1 MRKKLVKFLLILIIA
16 IFSISLK
23 VDAAVIT
30 STDKEVQSASGNV
43 TISVNSKQS
52 LGAYTLKIT
61 DTAGLEIVNASGGE
75 ISADKKT
82 ITYASSSGTTN
93 LGTYT
98 FKVPTVTI
106 DTTYRIKFLVSG
118 IETTDLDTIA
128 DENNT
133 AVLTVKAPPP
143 KEEETPTT
151 PTTPTTPPATT
162 VTKSSEARLKSLG
175 IKPNNFSGFKKD
187 KTEYSTTVPN
197 SVKEVEIYG
206 EKVHDKAK
214 VEGLG
219 KVSLKEGN
227 NTFKVKVT
235 AEDGTTTKTYKL
247 TIKRKT
253 VAEEEN
259 ENGEA
264 RLKDLGIKP
273 KEYDFSGFDS
283 EKTEYSADV
292 PNEVEEI
299 EVFATAMDSKAQ
311 ITGIG
316 MITLEEGKNELKIE
330 VIAANGNKKIYTLT
344 VTRKEAEKTETSGLS
359 ILEIKGLKLNPT
371 FNSEIYEYT
380 ATLEENVN
388 LLEIEA
394 NANNEEATVEIIGNE
409 NLQQGENVITILVTN
424 QKNEEVVTYQI
435 IVNKNVTIVEI
446 VQTSWLKP
454 STWGKEEKIKIAIIL
469 VLVMLIVWAIIL
481 KIKISK
487 ENPKNK
493 KVDFPGAEELDK
505 AIAEHQELVE
515 EPNYVTAN
523 IGDKE
528 MNYEQNVIYHEV
540 EQQNYI
546 EEIAKN
552 RLEITEEQRT
562 EKPKRRGKHF

>member
-1 MRKKLVKFLLILIIA
+1 MRKRLVRFLLILIVT
-16 IFSISLK
+16 IFSIPLK

-43 TISVNSKQS
+43 TISVNSKQT
-52 LGAYTLKIT
+52 LGAYTLRIT

-98 FKVPTVTI
+98 FKVPTVTS
-106 DTTYRIKFLVSG
+106 DTTYKIKFLVSG
-118 IETTDLDTIA
+118 IETTDLETIA

-133 AVLTVKAPPP
+133 AKLTVKAPPP
-143 KEEETPTT
+143 KVEDTT
-151 PTTPTTPPATT
+151 TTPPATT

-197 SVKEVEIYG
+197 SVTEVEIYG
-206 EKVHDKAK
+206 EKEHNKAK
-214 VEGLG
+214 VEGFR
-219 KVSLKEGN
+219 KVSLNEGN
-227 NTFKVKVT
+227 NTFEVKVT
-235 AEDGTTTKTYKL
+235 AEDGTTTKTYKI

-253 VAEEEN
+253 KAEEEN

-283 EKTEYSADV
+283 EKLEYSVEV
-292 PNEVEEI
+292 PNEIEEI

-316 MITLEEGKNELKIE
+316 MITLEEGQNELKIE
-330 VIAANGNKKIYTLT
+330 VIAVNGNKKTYIIT
-344 VTRKEAEKTETSGLS
+344 VTRKETEKKEILGLS
-359 ILEIKGLKLNPT
+359 TLEIKGINLDKEFYIDT
-371 FNSEIYEYT
+371 YEYT
-380 ATLEENVN
+380 VTLEKDINF
-388 LLEIEA
+388 LDIEA
-394 NANNEEATVEIIGNE
+394 IANNEDVTIEIVGNE
-409 NLQQGENVITILVTN
+409 NLQQGENLITILVTN
-424 QKNEEVVTYQI
+424 KKTEEVVTYQI
-435 IVNKNVTIVEI
+435 IVNKNITAVEEI
-446 VQTSWLKP
+446 IQKSWLRP

-469 VLVMLIVWAIIL
+469 VLVILIIWAIIL

-487 ENPKNK
+487 ESHKNK

-505 AIAEHQELVE
+505 AIAEHHELVE
-515 EPNYVTAN
+515 EPNDVKVTIKN
-523 IGDKE
+523 NEEE
-528 MNYEQNVIYHEV
+528 MNYEQSNSKEEV
-540 EQQNYI
+540 EQQNYV
-546 EEIAKN
+546 EEIAKSRFEN
-552 RLEITEEQRT
+552 IEEQAT
-562 EKPKRRGKHF
+562 VKTKRRGKHF